1 MAMDWDDLRIFRTV
15 AEAGTITGAA
25 KVLGRSQSAVSRH
38 IAALETDLKVSLFR
52 RHASGIVLTEPGE
65 ELQRA
70 VGEMAARLQTSLSAI
85 DESRELPTGPL
96 RVTTSIT
103 FGSAW
108 LGARIN
114 RFRTLH
120 PDVLVSLILV
130 DNAELDLT
138 LGDADV
144 AVRFAL
150 QTQPSLVQKRL
161 MSIKYHVFA
170 SREYLADH
178 GAPASVSDLADHDII
193 VYGDDV
199 AAPVNDIN
207 WLLDIGLEDEA
218 PREPALRV
226 NSVYGIYRAA
236 KSGLGIAALPYY
248 VTEETPELVEILP
261 NLEGPTIDVYLV
273 YPEELRWSKRI
284 AAFRDFLEDETA
296 SFRKE
301 AAGRRREALG
311 RGSAA

>member
-1 MAMDWDDLRIFRTV
+1 MDWDDLRIFRAV

-25 KVLGRSQSAVSRH
+25 KILGRSQSAVSRH
-38 IAALETDLKVSLFR
+38 ISALEADLHVSLFR

-65 ELQRA
+65 ELERA
-70 VGEMAARLQTSLSAI
+70 VTDMSARLLKSLSSI
-85 DESRELPTGPL
+85 DESRDQPTGPL
-96 RVTTSIT
+96 RITTSIT

-114 RFRTLH
+114 RFRALH
-120 PDVLVSLILV
+120 PEVMVSLILV

-138 LGDADV
+138 LGEADV

-150 QTQPSLVQKRL
+150 QTQPNLVQKRL

-170 SREYLADH
+170 SREYLAQH
-178 GAPASVSDLADHDII
+178 GVPMTTDELAEHAII
-193 VYGDDV
+193 VYGDEAV
-199 AAPVNDIN
+199 APVNDIN
-207 WLLDIGLEDEA
+207 WLLDIGIQ
-218 PREPALRV
+218 PGQVREPALRV

-248 VTEETPELVEILP
+248 VTEETPELAEIMP
-261 NLEGPTIDVYLV
+261 DLEGPTIDVYLV

-284 AAFRDFLEDETA
+284 TTFRDFLEGETTA
-296 SFRKE
+296 FRKE
-301 AAGRRREALG
+301 SAARRRTALG
-311 RGSAA
+311 QHPPA